1 MSARYAVQVDGP
13 FPTQDRDGDEI
24 PYWSVCLMD
33 IDGEV
38 SGKVY
43 MCYAHSTARQLADR
57 IARDRKLELVDD
69 STPE

>member
-1 MSARYAVQVDGP
+1 
-13 FPTQDRDGDEI
+13 
-24 PYWSVCLMD
+24 MD

-43 MCYAHSTARQLADR
+43 MCYAYSTARQLAGR
-57 IARDRKLELVDD
+57 MARDRKLELVDD